1 MFKAG
6 RNAVAFLDIFKI
18 AWPIAVTLVPIIL
31 TAGILWLRSQFP
43 TKGELEAVRVDVAT
57 KIAGSE
63 RRLTD
68 KLEEHEARLEAGSR
82 KMAELDKRTA
92 LVEEECKQVPSRN
105 TLQSELSHLAQRIRG
120 VEVQGQAA
128 NDQLSTQNTYLH
140 TLIERGLGLRL

>member
-1 MFKAG
+1 M
-6 RNAVAFLDIFKI
+6 AFLDIFKI

>member
-1 MFKAG
+1 M
-6 RNAVAFLDIFKI
+6 
-18 AWPIAVTLVPIIL
+18 TLVPIIL